1 MKFRFQDQRDWF
13 FRERFGMFVHWG
25 IYAVEGWHE
34 QLQWRR
40 GVPRAEYVR
49 LAEQFNPVN
58 FRPDAWL
65 DLCEEAGM
73 SYLCFT
79 AKHHDGFCMW
89 DTAQTDYNIMHTP
102 YRRDVLAMLA
112 EACHRR
118 GIRLGLYYSCPDWH
132 HPNSLNFGRH
142 HQLPQPNPGDQPDLL
157 KYIDFVQRQLVELCS
172 NYGEISEFFW
182 DIPQEMNF
190 PQLNA
195 TIRRLQPSCLINDRG
210 YGPGDYST
218 PEREIPPGEGFDK
231 PTEACDSVGRCS
243 WGYRKNEDYYTP
255 LTIQRNIDKMLARGG
270 NFLLNVGPKPDGT
283 IPEEAVGILRKV
295 GAWYKEVRKAFDAE
309 PFAFEEA
316 AGNACLTRAD
326 DGTLYVHFPDGLAS
340 SGFELPC
347 DRLPKAVTLL
357 NNGRRLLA
365 DLEVM
370 PAHALQAGRLD
381 LHIFGLDA
389 EALLDT
395 VPVIQIDGLFD

>member
-40 GVPRAEYVR
+40 GVPKAEYV
-49 LAEQFNPVN
+49 LLVEQFNPVN

-89 DTAQTDYNIMHTP
+89 DTAQTDYNIMNTP

-118 GIRLGLYYSCPDWH
+118 GVRLGLYYSCPDWH

-142 HQLPQPNPGDQPDLL
+142 HQLPQPNPDDQPDLL
-157 KYIDFVQRQLVELCS
+157 RYIDFVQRQVVELCS

-195 TIRRLQPSCLINDRG
+195 TIRWLQPSCLINDRG

-255 LTIQRNIDKMLARGG
+255 LTVQRNIDKMLARGG

-295 GAWYKEVRKAFDAE
+295 GAWYKAVRKAFDAE
-309 PFAFEEA
+309 PFAFAET
-316 AGNACLTRAD
+316 AGSACLTRAA

-357 NNGRRLLA
+357 NNGRRLQA

-370 PAHALQAGRLD
+370 PSHALQEGRLD

-395 VPVIQIDGLFD
+395 VPVMQIDGLFN